1 MNIFG
6 IIFGLITFAIFVI
19 FVWEMI
25 KSMASETEF
34 FNDASIEEVKEYINA
49 ALLDARFYDYDMMFR
64 TPDCKAYKKFNLHIA
79 KTRDSNKEVIMIDLD

>member
-1 MNIFG
+1 MDVLG
-6 IIFGLITFAIFVI
+6 IILGLILFAVFVI

-25 KSMASETEF
+25 KSMLLETI
-34 FNDASIEEVKEYINA
+34 FNEASIEEVKEYING
-49 ALLDARFYDYDMMFR
+49 ALQDANFYDYEMMFR